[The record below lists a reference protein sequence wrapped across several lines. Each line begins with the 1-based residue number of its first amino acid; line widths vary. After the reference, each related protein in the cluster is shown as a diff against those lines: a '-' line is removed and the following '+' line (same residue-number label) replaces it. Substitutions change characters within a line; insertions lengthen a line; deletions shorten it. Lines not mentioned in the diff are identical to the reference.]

1 MLSLCRRCTRQEA
14 DAEEAFSRASLLLYH
29 KLPAYLERV
38 ENLRGWIL
46 RLTFN
51 ACMSLH
57 RESRRRGEQSLEE
70 IGAASLADEGL
81 LDTSPEGDPESSY
94 LQKEMSQFLRSSIE
108 NLPER
113 LRDTM
118 IGHLSLGSYREI
130 ADRLAIN
137 EANARKRMQE
147 AREVLS
153 RGLAQYRAGVA
164 RPPAPPPGRPAK
176 PRRAASAS
184 AAGDPPE
191 RVRAL
196 RAVVVTL
203 PGGVERQR
211 LLALRLPLGKE
222 RRDALERYVEQHPGG
237 GTKRLA
243 LARALLEEGRA
254 EEALPHLEHGVE
266 RQPRRLDAWLDLI
279 ATCRLLE
286 RPAAAAGACERALA
300 VHRGPAAALL
310 QGLHAQCLG
319 RTAEAERAFR
329 DARDAMPESPA
340 PWTALAE
347 LQRATGRPHEA
358 AGSLEEALA
367 RSPTDV
373 AALTLGA
380 EPLRLLGRSAEAR
393 RRDARAL
400 EVDAA
405 NPPALE
411 RRLVAAA
418 RSAGGR
424 LAPEGGLWRAVERLA
439 RTRAVALSLL
449 SFLRVC
455 GGDLAGAGE
464 MASCVAARPQLA
476 EARIARARLLD
487 ALDRPLL
494 ALQEVDVARTLQ
506 APAREL
512 DLLACRISLRGGL
525 SWRTLQESEDLL
537 ARHGDAWDTAST
549 AAWALV
555 HLGRTDRAIELSQ
568 AAVARQPG
576 LPAAWLEHGRVL
588 ARAARLQEAVAATET
603 GWSLLPEGDGFDL
616 AAPAALD
623 LAVLHRRL
631 GYPEWARQW
640 ALQALESCVAL
651 AGLDPVRARI
661 FRVWIQAELGS
672 EAAPST
678 AGTGPE
684 DLSPSFL
691 QIEERRL
698 LTNQLS
704 ETSFG

>member
-1 MLSLCRRCTRQEA
+1 MLGLCRRCTRQEA
-14 DAEEAFSRASLLLYH
+14 DAEEAFSRASLLLYR
-29 KLPAYLERV
+29 KLPTYLERV

-57 RESRRRGEQSLEE
+57 RESRRRSEQSLEE
-70 IGAASLADEGL
+70 MGAESLADAGL
-81 LDTSPEGDPESSY
+81 LDASPEGDPESSY

-108 NLPER
+108 NLPAR

-118 IGHLSLGSYREI
+118 IGHLSLGGYREI

-153 RGLAQYRAGVA
+153 RGLAQYRAGVT
-164 RPPAPPPGRPAK
+164 RPPAPPPDRPAQ
-176 PRRAASAS
+176 PRSAAGAS

-196 RAVVVTL
+196 RAVTATL
-203 PGGVERQR
+203 PGGVERER
-211 LLALRLPLGKE
+211 LLPLRLSLGKE
-222 RRDALERYVEQHPGG
+222 RRPALERYVEQHPRG

-254 EEALPHLEHGVE
+254 AEALPHLEHGLE
-266 RQPRRLDAWLDLI
+266 RQPRQLAAWLDLI
-279 ATCRLLE
+279 ATYRFLE
-286 RPAAAAGACERALA
+286 RPGAAAGACERALA
-300 VHRGPAAALL
+300 IHRGPAAALL

-319 RTAEAERAFR
+319 RTAETERAFLE
-329 DARDAMPESPA
+329 ARQTMPESPA
-340 PWTALAE
+340 PWIALAE
-347 LQRATGRPHEA
+347 LQGATGRPHEA
-358 AGSLEEALA
+358 AGSLDEALA

-373 AALTLGA
+373 AALALGT

-411 RRLVAAA
+411 RRLAATA
-418 RSAGGR
+418 RRAGGR
-424 LAPEGGLWRAVERLA
+424 LAPQGDLWRGVERLV
-439 RTRAVALSLL
+439 RTRAAALGLL

-455 GGDLAGAGE
+455 GGDLAATGE
-464 MASCVAARPQLA
+464 MAAFVAERPQLLA
-476 EARIARARLLD
+476 ARIARARLLD

-494 ALQEVDVARTLQ
+494 ALQEIEAARTLQ
-506 APAREL
+506 EPSREL
-512 DLLACRISLRGGL
+512 DLLACRLSLRGGL
-525 SWRTLQESEDLL
+525 PWRTLQESEDLL
-537 ARHGDAWDTAST
+537 ARYGDVWDTAST

-568 AAVARQPG
+568 TAVARQPG

-588 ARAARLQEAVAATET
+588 ARAERLREAVAATEA
-603 GWSLLPEGDGFDL
+603 GWSLLPEDDGCDL
-616 AAPAALD
+616 ATPAALD

-640 ALQALESCVAL
+640 ALQALESCAAL
-651 AGLDPVRARI
+651 AEADPVRAHI
-661 FRVWIQAELGS
+661 FRTWIEAELGA
-672 EAAPST
+672 EAAPP
-678 AGTGPE
+678 AAGPE
-684 DLSPSFL
+684 GLSPSFL
-691 QIEERRL
+691 WIEERRL
-698 LTNQLS
+698 LTTQLS
-704 ETSFG
+704 EASWD